1 MVVNIIST
9 YVSGGTGGS
18 SYKWY
23 SIRIWSST
31 SSGALIVSTY
41 NSGTSGVS
49 GKLSFTSGTTSD
61 GASGSIEIYTGD
73 ATNGEGGDIL
83 LSIGK
88 SKTEFGGDIRL

>member
-1 MVVNIIST
+1 MS
-9 YVSGGTGGS
+9 SGIGTG
-18 SYKWY
+18 
-23 SIRIWSST
+23 T
-31 SSGALIVSTY
+31 SSGAVIMKTV
-41 NSGTSGVS
+41 NSGESGIS

-88 SKTEFGGDIRL
+88 SKTDFWW